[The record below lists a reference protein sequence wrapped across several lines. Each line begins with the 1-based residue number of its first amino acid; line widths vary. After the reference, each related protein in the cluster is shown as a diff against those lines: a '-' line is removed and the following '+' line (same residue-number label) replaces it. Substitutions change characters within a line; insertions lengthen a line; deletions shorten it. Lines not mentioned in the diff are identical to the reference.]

1 MAGTNWFI
9 DLISHPYA
17 KGLLT
22 GLFFCAVLLVRH
34 MLQKRELKGELHNL
48 RKHLHTK
55 LEIDAEEN
63 VRRKDLL
70 ERLKKE
76 AENLRGTVQILQ
88 QKPGRKELRQ
98 YYIYQKALDK
108 MLEKAPG
115 FAPAWQITLREAEE
129 EFNRAEQGL
138 VPFLH
143 RLVPLSP
150 AAQIEEFEKMS
161 RNAARQTDEDPVSS
175 Q

>member
-22 GLFFCAVLLVRH
+22 GLFFCVVLLVRH
-34 MLQKRELKGELHNL
+34 MLQKRELKSELHTL

-63 VRRKDLL
+63 VRRKDSL

-76 AENLRGTVQILQ
+76 AENLRVTVQTLQ

-108 MLEKAPG
+108 MLEKAPCS
-115 FAPAWQITLREAEE
+115 ARLNSSSASRRAWSLFSTGWSPCLRL
-129 EFNRAEQGL
+129 R
-138 VPFLH
+138 
-143 RLVPLSP
+143 R
-150 AAQIEEFEKMS
+150 S
-161 RNAARQTDEDPVSS
+161 RNLKK
-175 Q
+175 